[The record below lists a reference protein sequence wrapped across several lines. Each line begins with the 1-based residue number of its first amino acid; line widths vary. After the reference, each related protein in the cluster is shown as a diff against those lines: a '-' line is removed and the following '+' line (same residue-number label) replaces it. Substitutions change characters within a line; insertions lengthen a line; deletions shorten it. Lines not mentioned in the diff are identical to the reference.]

1 MRRGVTR
8 IFTRISPASSYQTI
22 SMVNSCRVYTLRRCI
37 LSSVRVYAKHKRI
50 CEKIF
55 IRIPSRKII
64 SFPRQRE
71 ISQKFVIIQLLV
83 ARTFMMESYESV
95 FHFRT
100 IFFYNSNHQNVN
112 ILYVI
117 FFLFKIKNHRKAN
130 FWNLIC
136 NKIGIKRKIKSK
148 DILW

>member
-55 IRIPSRKII
+55 IRPPSRKII

-117 FFLFKIKNHRKAN
+117 FFLFKIKNHRKTN

-136 NKIGIKRKIKSK
+136 KIGIKRKIKSK
-148 DILW
+148 DILWW